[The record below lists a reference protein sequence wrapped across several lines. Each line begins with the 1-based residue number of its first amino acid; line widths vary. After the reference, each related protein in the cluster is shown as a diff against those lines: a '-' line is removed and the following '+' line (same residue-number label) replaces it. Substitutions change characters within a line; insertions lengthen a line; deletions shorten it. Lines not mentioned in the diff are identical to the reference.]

1 MIDWGKRRVELFD
14 LWFHERQLTFDDM
27 LDKIIEQEKKMIN
40 EIKNENLL
48 NHYIDTFSFYE
59 ER

>member
-1 MIDWGKRRVELFD
+1 MIDWEKRKEELFREYKIPYR
-14 LWFHERQLTFDDM
+14 FINE
-27 LDKIIEQEKKMIN
+27 IIEQEKKMIN